1 MLLFNPLTH
10 GFCTSTFLTLHLII
24 CSSTNADANA
34 DGPKREVKE
43 EKKRR
48 SSVFAK
54 FGSYRQKKVYDLVG
68 RATNIGLLMTSGV
81 AKLLIQNL

>member
-1 MLLFNPLTH
+1 MPDSGIVRYH
-10 GFCTSTFLTLHLII
+10 TFLTLHLIV
-24 CSSTNADANA
+24 CSSTNADTNA

-68 RATNIGLLMTSGV
+68 RATHIGLLMTNSV
-81 AKLLIQNL
+81 ANIWIQNL